1 MTQVAGGLDAEA
13 LVAGRYD
20 TRMFKLTPRARFV
33 FAGGKGLR
41 VRRDTER
48 RVKLPTGE
56 VVKVEVDASGHA
68 THIHE
73 DHRLHAVARP
83 DTLAIRM
90 RQGEERKVGDDVLS
104 RLFYRL
110 ATRRS

>member
-1 MTQVAGGLDAEA
+1 MALDPDA
-13 LVAGRYD
+13 LVAGAYD
-20 TRMFKLTPRARFV
+20 TRSFRLTPRARFV
-33 FAGGKGLR
+33 MAGGRGMR

-48 RVKLPTGE
+48 RVVLPNGA

-83 DTLAIRM
+83 DTLR
-90 RQGEERKVGDDVLS
+90 LS
-104 RLFYRL
+104 LRGQQAPDEGALRSLFRRL